1 MNIVPIKGLQFANH
15 ESFLEFH
22 EPFSQNILKIAVF
35 IATNLQNLTNYIQF
49 SKSTYKI

>member
-1 MNIVPIKGLQFANH
+1 MNIVPIKGLQFANC

-22 EPFSQNILKIAVF
+22 EPFFENILKIAVF
-35 IATNLQNLTNYIQF
+35 LATNLQNLTNLQF